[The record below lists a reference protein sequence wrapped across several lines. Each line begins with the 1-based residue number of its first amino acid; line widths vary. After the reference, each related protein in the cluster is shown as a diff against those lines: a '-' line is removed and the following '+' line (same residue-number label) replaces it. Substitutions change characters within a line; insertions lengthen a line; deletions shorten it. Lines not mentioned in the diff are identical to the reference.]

1 MLPSSQRLGK
11 IAFLDVAKILLDN
24 EMENSLSFRCYLFS
38 KPYEPPTCGPSS
50 ITDPTK
56 SPTSSTSKLATVK
69 QAAAIMM
76 SEHSSFLELTI
87 KEASGGPGLGIFLMV
102 MVAALNEKVDGWSF
116 RADME
121 YEVLVNSYQGQNPA
135 SDAAV
140 AAIATT
146 RGDKKH
152 TPIILFEYKPSVHSS
167 FTNVDHLMEVLIQSF
182 YCMTYHKVDS
192 ILHCLT
198 DLTVWHYFKFKKND
212 QHLEIEWF
220 RTIIDEWS
228 TDPRSKEAGPNFDV
242 HLDFIVPVVLT
253 QLH

>member
-1 MLPSSQRLGK
+1 MPS
-11 IAFLDVAKILLDN
+11 A
-24 EMENSLSFRCYLFS
+24 LSFRRYLFS
-38 KPYEPPTCGPSS
+38 KPYEPPTSGPSS

-56 SPTSSTSKLATVK
+56 SPTSSTSKHATVK

-76 SEHSSFLELTI
+76 SEHSSFMELMI

-102 MVAALNEKVDGWSF
+102 MVAALDEKVDGWSF
-116 RADME
+116 CADME
-121 YEVLVNSYQGQNPA
+121 YEVLINSCQGQNSA
-135 SDAAV
+135 TDAAV
-140 AAIATT
+140 AAIATA

-152 TPIILFEYKPSVHSS
+152 TPIILFEYKPAVYHL
-167 FTNVDHLMEVLIQSF
+167 FAHHDYLMEVLIQAF

-198 DLTVWHYFKFKKND
+198 DLTAWHYFKFKKNY
-212 QHLEIEWF
+212 QHLEVEWF
-220 RTIIDEWS
+220 HTIFDS
-228 TDPRSKEAGPNFDV
+228 TGPRPKVAVPNFDV